1 MSETQVITIPTA
13 RLVGNPHQ
21 HRRFFDEEKLRE
33 LAASLREKGCLENL
47 LVRRNGTPDTF
58 EVVAGERRLRAA
70 RIAGLESLPCRVL
83 DVDAAEAY
91 RLSMT
96 ENLQRADVSAFE
108 EADGYAVLRD
118 SYRMEVAGIAQAIG
132 KSEGHVRNRLR
143 LCACAAHTRELAVG
157 AWITLGVADAL
168 ARVQDHEEQ
177 ARLAQLAAT
186 KGWDIL
192 RVNRAVALAC
202 GEVEAEATQEGM
214 GFEEPT
220 PEEREAHTRFTKAL
234 DACARLA
241 GEAWDIKTQQVAR
254 RAFAHTGAAD
264 LEKVKLTVKAWQKI
278 EKALAEVV
286 ADNEVTR

>member
-1 MSETQVITIPTA
+1 MSEVQVITIPIA
-13 RLVGNPHQ
+13 RLQGNPHQ
-21 HRRFFDEEKLRE
+21 HRRFFDEEKLQE

-47 LVRRNGTPDTF
+47 LVRPNGTPDTF

-157 AWITLGVADAL
+157 AWITLGVAEAL
-168 ARVQDHEEQ
+168 ARARDQGLSIQTRVEDLERIPYLDEEAYDLVICFNYLHRSLMPQMKNWVKPSGMLVYETFIVDQVQFGKPRNPDHLLRHNELLHMFRDFRVLRYREGIIQ
-177 ARLAQLAAT
+177 GKKAIASILAQ
-186 KGWDIL
+186 
-192 RVNRAVALAC
+192 
-202 GEVEAEATQEGM
+202 
-214 GFEEPT
+214 
-220 PEEREAHTRFTKAL
+220 
-234 DACARLA
+234 
-241 GEAWDIKTQQVAR
+241 
-254 RAFAHTGAAD
+254 
-264 LEKVKLTVKAWQKI
+264 KV
-278 EKALAEVV
+278 
-286 ADNEVTR
+286 